1 MLTREEAKQLVLAR
15 LKDQPEA
22 RGLAIAEDR
31 TIERPFGWLFVLGGL
46 RSSTPRGSEPTLHGP
61 LIVNKY
67 AEQVIASSID
77 YPPERFVEL
86 YETLL
91 VKSRARRVAWCLSL
105 SLPVP
110 WSGWRKRRLA
120 KHVRDMGFYELRQK
134 SEEPS

>member
-15 LKDQPEA
+15 LKDRPEA
-22 RGLAIAEDR
+22 QGLAIAEDH
-31 TIERPFGWLFVLGGL
+31 TIEYPFGWIFFLGGL
-46 RSSTPRGSEPTLHGP
+46 SSSTPRRAAPTLQGP

-86 YETLL
+86 YEALL
-91 VKSRARRVAWCLSL
+91 AKSRAWREEWCISL

-120 KHVRDMGFYELRQK
+120 KQIRDMGFYELR
-134 SEEPS
+134 